1 MLIRVKSH
9 RARDRM
15 QTVLGYLPQGYF
27 SWEYPGEF
35 RDVPADEVAKLTDI
49 PGLTRA
55 RVDLTQL
62 RPYTNWG

>member
-1 MLIRVKSH
+1 
-9 RARDRM
+9 M